1 MGCHSMIRLLIADLE
16 LIKRDY
22 HRGPDL
28 IRRGFKG
35 GWALLESSRRGNVK
49 GAMGQGAASGLK
61 PPLRTADPTA
71 DTGRGASS
79 LQQEG
84 HELCNKL
91 RRSPGSTGHA
101 VLQTL
106 RFPLCKAW
114 GRESSHARPDF
125 RPTKTRARN
134 SYCFKQRGL

>member
-16 LIKRDY
+16 LIERDY

-28 IRRGFKG
+28 IRRGFKR
-35 GWALLESSRRGNVK
+35 GWALLERSRRGNVK
-49 GAMGQGAASGLK
+49 GAMGQGAAGSLK
-61 PPLRTADPTA
+61 PATENSLSHSRH
-71 DTGRGASS
+71 GKRGLS
-79 LQQEG
+79 LQLER

-101 VLQTL
+101 ALQTL
-106 RFPLCKAW
+106 RFQLCKAW

-125 RPTKTRARN
+125 RPTKMRATN
-134 SYCFKQRGL
+134 SYCFKQRGV